1 LLWRNVFDIQQLS
14 QRSRFGEIQMTY
26 EDIPAIVNGIEYS
39 KKYNHI
45 DLKSILLSE
54 TEAEEEMNRNDQNT
68 TGVQTAENILE
79 STEETDGSDLERKE
93 KHLN

>member
-1 LLWRNVFDIQQLS
+1 
-14 QRSRFGEIQMTY
+14 MTY

-54 TEAEEEMNRNDQNT
+54 TEAEEEEEEMNRNDQNT
-68 TGVQTAENILE
+68 TGVQTAENRLE